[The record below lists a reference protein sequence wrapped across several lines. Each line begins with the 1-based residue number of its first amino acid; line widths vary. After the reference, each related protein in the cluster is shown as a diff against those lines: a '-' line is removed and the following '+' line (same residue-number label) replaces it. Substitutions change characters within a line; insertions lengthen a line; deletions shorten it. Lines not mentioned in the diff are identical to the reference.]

1 MANGVRRQLQA
12 STPHIFCWVYFTGT
26 PVNISELSG
35 ECWGGAVGDGL
46 CREMSFLESN
56 RASWR

>member
-1 MANGVRRQLQA
+1 MANEVRRQLQA

-35 ECWGGAVGDGL
+35 ECWGGEGGGRRAVQGNVIS
-46 CREMSFLESN
+46 RIE
-56 RASWR
+56 